1 MSNCYNGGTMTY
13 ELTLQQSEI
22 HQADGFGK
30 SKSTDGKTIIKTWI
44 KVRRDREIPEFD
56 AMEEFKWSFEGEDDL
71 RKYTEKL
78 AEMLNENGGMFIE
91 DALKLK
97 EKDILSMLNEKI
109 HPKDSFPIPALRA
122 MKKAIVNYFEKTSQ
136 KERLRKA
143 TETVICHCRHVTD
156 LDIQEAIE
164 KGHNTLE
171 ALSGVTGAGTGCN
184 TCIGKVVEI
193 LNRRKTAF
201 GGIK

>member
-1 MSNCYNGGTMTY
+1 MPY
-13 ELTLQQSEI
+13 ELTLQQAENYMP
-22 HQADGFGK
+22 DGFGK
-30 SKSTDGKTIIKTWI
+30 SRSSDDKTLIKTWI

-56 AMEEFKWSFEGEDDL
+56 CIEEFKWSFEGEDNL
-71 RKYTEKL
+71 RKHNEKL

-97 EKDILSMLNEKI
+97 EKDVSSMLNETLK
-109 HPKDSFPIPALRA
+109 PEETFTLPSLRA
-122 MKKAIVNYFEKTSQ
+122 MKKAIVNYFEKTNQ

-164 KGHNTLE
+164 RGNDTLE
-171 ALSGVTGAGTGCN
+171 SLSSATGAGTGCN
-184 TCIGKVVEI
+184 TCISKVAEI
-193 LNRRKTAF
+193 LSRRKTAF

>member
-1 MSNCYNGGTMTY
+1 MTY
-13 ELTLQQSEI
+13 ELTLQQAETHTS
-22 HQADGFGK
+22 DGFGK
-30 SKSTDGKTIIKTWI
+30 SKTTDAKTLIKTWV

-56 AMEEFKWSFEGEDDL
+56 AIEKFNWCFEGEDTS

-97 EKDILSMLNEKI
+97 EKDICA
-109 HPKDSFPIPALRA
+109 DVFPIPALRA
-122 MKKAIVNYFEKTSQ
+122 MKKAIVNYFEKTGQ
-136 KERLRKA
+136 IERLRKA

-164 KGHNTLE
+164 KGNNTLE
-171 ALSGVTGAGTGCN
+171 SLGAVTGAGTGCN
-184 TCIGKVVEI
+184 TCITRVMEI
-193 LNRRKTAF
+193 VTRRKTAL